1 MSHGRGR
8 VDKTSANTEASEL
21 KNIGNNLYQEARKL
35 TVSSSLYSEF
45 LIASCYLG
53 RFYVRAG
60 QPLHPNKMIVFRTTP
75 PIYYTTY
82 ETKTSE
88 NDYDL

>member
-1 MSHGRGR
+1 M
-8 VDKTSANTEASEL
+8 E
-21 KNIGNNLYQEARKL
+21 
-35 TVSSSLYSEF
+35 
-45 LIASCYLG
+45 LIAAPSSIAFFLSMQQVFTQKYLG